1 MSTRYSTHQKSCQ
14 LRAARVQGQSRLL
27 EILPQR
33 NPNKAKQNPKQ
44 TKKKT
49 TEQNPKQQQTN
60 K

>member
-1 MSTRYSTHQKSCQ
+1 MSTRWGSTHQKSWQ
-14 LRAARVQGQSRLL
+14 LRVARVQGQSRLL

-44 TKKKT
+44 TKKAK
-49 TEQNPKQQQTN
+49 QNPKQQQTN